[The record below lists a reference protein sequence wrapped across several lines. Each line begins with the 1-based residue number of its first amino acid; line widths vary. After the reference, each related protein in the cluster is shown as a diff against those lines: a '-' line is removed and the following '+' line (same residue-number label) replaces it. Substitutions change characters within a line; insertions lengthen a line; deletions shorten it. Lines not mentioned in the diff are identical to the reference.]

1 MNRTLFWSIFGTLAL
16 MILGAAWF
24 FANFD
29 RVPSTKWEKPGKE
42 ALRNPYL
49 ALERFTARLGRPLTR
64 VSNALALDQ
73 LPPGGVLL
81 LDDERRI
88 HVNPKRAGA
97 LFEWVSRGGYLIV
110 AAEGES
116 VDDPVLD
123 RLGVTWYAAPE
134 EPRGDGEEQAG
145 KTAGGNSGT
154 TAGQCSAPPADS
166 ADQAPETVLVRLPGR
181 DKPLYLERAA
191 TGGLQPGDPVPV
203 WRAGVDGRRS
213 TLLHYAYGRGQI
225 TVLDDFGFLTNWSI
239 GDHDHAEL
247 IWALVQRYRPEGEL
261 RLATR
266 LKVPTLWEWL
276 VESAWTVLVSGGCLI
291 AVWLWR
297 IVPRF
302 GGTLSVAEPA
312 RRSLAEHL
320 SAIGR
325 AVWREEGLV
334 HWSNVVRQDLWENL
348 VRRHP
353 HLPGLAAP
361 ERIEAPAR
369 LGGVPPDRIAAVLN
383 PEDDISPEAFA
394 EMARTV
400 QQLEQKL

>member
-1 MNRTLFWSIFGTLAL
+1 MNRTFFWSIFGALAL

-24 FANFD
+24 FAHFD

-49 ALERFTARLGRPLTR
+49 ALERFTARLGRPLAR
-64 VSNALALDQ
+64 VSNALALD
-73 LPPGGVLL
+73 LLSPGGVLL
-81 LDDERRI
+81 LDDSRRI
-88 HVNPKRAGA
+88 HVNPKRADA

-123 RLGVTWYAAPE
+123 RLGVTGYEAPE
-134 EPRGDGEEQAG
+134 EQHGSGEEQAG
-145 KTAGGNSGT
+145 KTAGDNPEA
-154 TAGQCSAPPADS
+154 TAGQCTPPSAEAERGEPDTIP
-166 ADQAPETVLVRLPGR
+166 VRLPGR
-181 DKPLYLERAA
+181 DKPLYLERAEA
-191 TGGLQPGDPVPV
+191 GGLQPGDPAPV
-203 WRAGVDGRRS
+203 WRAGVDDRRN

-225 TVLDDFGFLTNWSI
+225 TVLDDFGFLTNRSI
-239 GDHDHAEL
+239 GEYDHAEL
-247 IWALVQRYRPEGEL
+247 IWELVRYYQPEGEL

-266 LKVPTLWEWL
+266 LEVPTLWEWL
-276 VESAWTVLVSGGCLI
+276 AESAWTVLVSGGFLI
-291 AVWLWR
+291 AAWLWA

-302 GGTLSVAEPA
+302 GGVLPVTEPA

-325 AVWREEGLV
+325 AVWREGGLV
-334 HWSNVVRQDLWENL
+334 HWSNVVRQEMWENL

-353 HLPGLAAP
+353 PIPQLPEP
-361 ERIEAPAR
+361 ERIETLAR
-369 LGGVPPDRIAAVLN
+369 LGGVPPERLAAVLN